1 MSALACKLASATI
14 GVALALAMPCARAQ
28 FVRAPNPVQTL
39 SHGEPSHKAEAVRAE
54 VGRPLLAAQELLKAQ
69 KFADA
74 LARIAEADGVPNKTP
89 HERFTIERMRGTAAA
104 SAGDWALALRSFDA
118 VIASGLLTPPEQ
130 LKMLQAM
137 AGAAYRAKDYAKS
150 ATLAERYLKEGG
162 SDRATRQLLVQSLVL
177 SHAYAEAARELKASL
192 RDDEKAGRTP
202 AEGQLQLLANCHARQ
217 SDAAGYLEV
226 LEKLVT
232 YHPKKDY
239 WADLLRRLPQLAGF
253 ASRLALDVYRLQLA
267 SGTLTSTADHLEM
280 AQLALQDSSPV
291 EARKVIERGFA
302 SGVLGNGPDAERHK
316 RLRELALKS
325 VAEEQRSLVN
335 SEAEASTAASAAT
348 GMPLFNLGWA
358 LLQQGQADKG
368 LAMME
373 LGLQKGGLKRSDEA
387 RLHLGLALLATG
399 HKAKALPVLKAVQGN
414 DGSADLAR
422 LWLILAGKN
431 NNES

>member
-1 MSALACKLASATI
+1 MSGVVCKHALCAI
-14 GVALALAMPCARAQ
+14 GVVLALVMPAAQAQ

-39 SHGEPSHKAEAVRAE
+39 SQGEPASNGEAVRAE

-69 KFADA
+69 KSGEA
-74 LARIAEADGVPNKTP
+74 LAKIAEADAVPNKTP

-118 VIASGLLTPPEQ
+118 VVASGLLSAPEQ

-137 AGAAYRAKDYAKS
+137 AGATYRAKDYARS
-150 ATLAERYLKEGG
+150 AALAERYVKEGG
-162 SDRATRQLLVQSLVL
+162 SDRATRQLLVQSLYL
-177 SHAYAEAARELKASL
+177 SQAYAEAARELKASL
-192 RDDEKAGRTP
+192 REDEKAGRTP
-202 AEGQLQLLANCHARQ
+202 AEEPLQLLANCHARQ
-217 SDAAGYLEV
+217 NDAAGYLEV

-239 WADLLRRLPQLAGF
+239 WADLLRRLPQRPGF

-267 SGTLTSTADHLEM
+267 SGTLTSTTDHLEM

-302 SGVLGNGPDAERHK
+302 SGVLGSGPDAERHK
-316 RLRELALKS
+316 RLRDLAIKS

-335 SEAEASTAASAAT
+335 SEAEASGAASAPT
-348 GMPLFNLGWA
+348 GLPLFNLGWA

-368 LAMME
+368 IAMME

-387 RLHLGLALLATG
+387 RLHLGLALIATG
-399 HKAKALPVLKAVQGN
+399 HKAKAQPVLKAVQGT

-422 LWLILAGKN
+422 LWLILAAK